1 MDHDRGAEIGQE
13 AHHWMLLSAASIFA
27 CGSCLGIAS
36 VVLCYLAFQDA
47 RRNALSEAA
56 LRLKWGKRVT
66 VTGAFLGLVGGFVA
80 LALRTLR

>member
-1 MDHDRGAEIGQE
+1 M
-13 AHHWMLLSAASIFA
+13 
-27 CGSCLGIAS
+27 GIAS